1 VTDEDLVRAAAG
13 QLYSAEPG
21 AFIERRAELAAQAR
35 SAGDAP
41 AARSIAALRKPTRSA
56 WVLNQLAR
64 AEPGATG
71 ELEELGED
79 LRAAQRS
86 LDGAA
91 LRELSL
97 RRRRLIGALAAR
109 AFAVCGLASPPAA
122 LRDEVTATLGAA
134 MTDLQVAGQLRDGTL
149 DRAVRRDGF
158 GPDAPPPL
166 TVVPGSSE
174 GRRTTAAP
182 GGPAAAKAAAGPA
195 AGRAAGPR
203 AAATA
208 RPAARTPAKPAAGTP
223 AKPAARAPAKPADL
237 AAARQAKAASLAAE
251 REAAERERRRLAVV
265 AAEQAAAEANQ
276 AAAAAGLV
284 EREREQAVEL
294 LEQQLADARRDL
306 SDARLAARRARTRQ
320 RQARQ
325 ALGRLHG

>member
-1 VTDEDLVRAAAG
+1 MTDEDLLRAAAG
-13 QLYSAEPG
+13 QLYSAEPD
-21 AFIERRAELAAQAR
+21 AFIERRAELVAQAR
-35 SAGDAP
+35 SAGDLP

-71 ELEELGED
+71 QLEELGED

-86 LDGAA
+86 LDGGA

-134 MTDLQVAGQLRDGTL
+134 MTDPQVAGQLRDGTL
-149 DRAVRRDGF
+149 DRVARRDGF

-166 TVVPGSSE
+166 TVVPGSGG
-174 GRRTTAAP
+174 GRRGAA
-182 GGPAAAKAAAGPA
+182 GPARPGAAKAAA
-195 AGRAAGPR
+195 
-203 AAATA
+203 
-208 RPAARTPAKPAAGTP
+208 RPAAVRAVRPRAGTTAKPASATAKPAAS
-223 AKPAARAPAKPADL
+223 APAKSAAGAPARPADL
-237 AAARQAKAASLAAE
+237 AAARQAKAADLAAA
-251 REAAERERRRLAVV
+251 REAAERERRRLAV
-265 AAEQAAAEANQ
+265 AAAERAATEADQ
-276 AAAAAGLV
+276 AADAASQA
-284 EREREQAVEL
+284 ERDREQAVAL
-294 LEQQLADARRDL
+294 LEQQLADARHDL
-306 SDARLAARRARTRQ
+306 ADARLAARRARTRQ

-325 ALGRLHG
+325 VLGRLNG